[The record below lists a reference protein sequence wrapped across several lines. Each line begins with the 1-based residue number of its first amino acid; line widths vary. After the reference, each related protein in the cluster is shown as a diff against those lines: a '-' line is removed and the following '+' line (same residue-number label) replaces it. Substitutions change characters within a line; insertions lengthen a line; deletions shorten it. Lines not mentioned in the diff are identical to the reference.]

1 MILCSVPFHFNYFTV
16 QLCYIFQLFV
26 KHFCIIWICA
36 SIPGSS
42 LLSLLRIHFQIN
54 CPSLAHLVV
63 VLEFYLFLH
72 LGNIL
77 LLSCF
82 CLTFC
87 ICGLF
92 SAGYR
97 IVVLASGVCSLVG
110 EFGPGACA
118 AFLVGWTADCPVV
131 SGARS
136 LPSGGQSLCLGLCVF
151 RGSCGVRQPADG
163 WGCAPAR
170 LLVWLVVP
178 QPWSLQPA
186 QWGQVLVL

>member
-1 MILCSVPFHFNYFTV
+1 MFFASLILLLMILCSVPFHFNYFTV

-42 LLSLLRIHFQIN
+42 LLSLLWIHFQIN

-110 EFGPGACA
+110 EFGPGACSD
-118 AFLVGWTADCPVV
+118 FLVEG
-131 SGARS
+131 SGPAHCWVELR
-136 LPSGGQSLCLGLCVF
+136 LVPLWVGLCQGRFSKATVDS
-151 RGSCGVRQPADG
+151 R
-163 WGCAPAR
+163 R
-170 LLVWLVVP
+170 L
-178 QPWSLQPA
+178 
-186 QWGQVLVL
+186 